1 MTAIPPPAPQ
11 AAAAA
16 VAHAGRPPA
25 GTVVS
30 ATGRTAHDQIRDER
44 GLDGRRAA
52 WSDGRQVTGDGG
64 QTAISGQ
71 PADTRPRR
79 VVCARTAAAAQ
90 HPNRPGPS
98 PQLTHPGP
106 HRHQPPSTV
115 LTSEPSPKAGTAH
128 APPRR

>member
-11 AAAAA
+11 AAAA

-44 GLDGRRAA
+44 GLDSRRAA

-64 QTAISGQ
+64 RL
-71 PADTRPRR
+71 AD
-79 VVCARTAAAAQ
+79 AA
-90 HPNRPGPS
+90 PG
-98 PQLTHPGP
+98 G
-106 HRHQPPSTV
+106 
-115 LTSEPSPKAGTAH
+115 
-128 APPRR
+128 

>member
-16 VAHAGRPPA
+16 AAHAGRPPA

-44 GLDGRRAA
+44 GLDSRRAA

-64 QTAISGQ
+64 QTAISGR
-71 PADTRPRR
+71 PIPGRAAWYPVPLRRLNTRIGL
-79 VVCARTAAAAQ
+79 AQ
-90 HPNRPGPS
+90 
-98 PQLTHPGP
+98 
-106 HRHQPPSTV
+106 
-115 LTSEPSPKAGTAH
+115 AH
-128 APPRR
+128 G

>member
-1 MTAIPPPAPQ
+1 MTAIPLPAPQ

-16 VAHAGRPPA
+16 VAHAGQPPA

-44 GLDGRRAA
+44 GLDSRRAA
-52 WSDGRQVTGDGG
+52 WSDGG